1 MNANCCKKKTCT
13 TVEAVL
19 TDADSSTYT
28 CDRLDQTPFE
38 LPVKHFPAAI
48 RVSGRGHFRGER
60 FLKTF
65 LLFLSSHKRTQ

>member
-1 MNANCCKKKTCT
+1 MQIVVRKKTCT
-13 TVEAVL
+13 TVEAVS
-19 TDADSSTYT
+19 TDADSST

-38 LPVKHFPAAI
+38 LPIQHIPAGI
-48 RVSGRGHFRGER
+48 RVNGHGHFRGER